1 MPLHQIL
8 LLSLN
13 ILLVNLIE
21 CNHFSLIVFFCSII
35 MNENITNGQGK
46 EAFLVI
52 SSMGHAA
59 LVYVNKKLV
68 GRHSFRCNMN
78 CLPILFYFEL
88 YID

>member
-1 MPLHQIL
+1 
-8 LLSLN
+8 
-13 ILLVNLIE
+13 
-21 CNHFSLIVFFCSII
+21 